1 MASNSTR
8 EMFLNLAV
16 REVKRSIAFFTQLGF
31 AFSPELTDDQA
42 ACIIFPAVFGAL
54 LWGGLWLR
62 DRRLQNLLPLRAQ

>member
-42 ACIIFPAVFGAL
+42 ACIIFP
-54 LWGGLWLR
+54 
-62 DRRLQNLLPLRAQ
+62 RRLWRSAVGRALAA